1 MLSPR
6 RIEAQKRARKIAL
19 TGLTLA
25 VLGAAAPG
33 LAESPAAAPAQAD
46 GACAESA
53 ASEMAQRVQD
63 RYDGIRDLAAEFE
76 QQSQSASF
84 AGAPLMDADVK
95 KGHVIF
101 SKPGKMKWVYAAPD
115 ESVVVSDGSALWI
128 HDVEGESATRL
139 EVTQGYLSGAAVQF
153 LLGDGKILEE
163 FSVAAVAC
171 EGEQITLDLL
181 PKQDATYE
189 RLGLVADRE
198 TAEIRETSLTDLF
211 GNRTVIRFLDMQTNQ
226 SPAAETFVFTPPEGV
241 EVIDYSGG

>member
-1 MLSPR
+1 M
-6 RIEAQKRARKIAL
+6 
-19 TGLTLA
+19 
-25 VLGAAAPG
+25 
-33 LAESPAAAPAQAD
+33 D
-46 GACAESA
+46 G
-53 ASEMAQRVQD
+53 
-63 RYDGIRDLAAEFE
+63 DL
-76 QQSQSASF
+76 
-84 AGAPLMDADVK
+84 K

-115 ESVVVSDGSALWI
+115 ESVVVSDGSTLWI

-153 LLGDGKILEE
+153 LLGDGKILDE
-163 FSVAAVAC
+163 FSVSAVSC
-171 EGEQITLDLL
+171 TGDRITLDLL

-198 TAEIRETSLTDLF
+198 SAEIRETSLVDLF

-226 SPAAETFVFTPPEGV
+226 GPPAETFVFTPPEGV